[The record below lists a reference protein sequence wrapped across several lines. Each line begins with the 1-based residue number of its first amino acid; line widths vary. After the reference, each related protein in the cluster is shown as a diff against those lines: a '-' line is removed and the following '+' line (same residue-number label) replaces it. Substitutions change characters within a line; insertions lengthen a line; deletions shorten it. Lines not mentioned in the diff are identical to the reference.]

1 MTAMDNPWMEL
12 LPSEGSYVLDMD
24 RKAIDRYNDSLR
36 SPEAKVMLAS
46 IPEPFIGNPASAR
59 VVLLGLNPGHSL
71 ENEREH
77 RGAEL
82 RKAMFH
88 NLRHESQE
96 YPFYP
101 LNPAFKGVGAAE
113 WWRPI
118 LSKLHEEPGLDA
130 STIAGGLLV
139 IEWFPY
145 HSKKSALPVEPI
157 CESQRYS
164 FQLARDML
172 EKHGA
177 VGVGMRSMDHWMG
190 ADRWFGN
197 VPFLK
202 NRQRPWISRGNM
214 DEGLFDRIVEAL
226 KGNT

>member
-1 MTAMDNPWMEL
+1 MDNPWMEL

-24 RKAIDRYNDSLR
+24 RKAIDRYNDSLHN
-36 SPEAKVMLAS
+36 PEARVMLAS

-71 ENEREH
+71 ENEKEH

-82 RKAMFH
+82 QKAMFH
-88 NLRHESQE
+88 NLHHEPQE

-101 LNPAFKGVGAAE
+101 LNPAFKATGVAE

-118 LSKLHEEPGLDA
+118 LRKLHEEPGLDA
-130 STIAGGLLV
+130 RTIARGLLV

-145 HSKKSALPVEPI
+145 HSKKSALPAKLV
-157 CESQRYS
+157 CESQRYC

-177 VGVGMRSMDHWMG
+177 VGVGMRSMDHWVS
-190 ADRWFGN
+190 ADRWFGK

-202 NRQRPWISRGNM
+202 NRQRPWISRDNM
-214 DEGLFDRIVEAL
+214 DGGLFDRIVQAL
-226 KGNT
+226 SWNT

>member
-1 MTAMDNPWMEL
+1 L
-12 LPSEGSYVLDMD
+12 L
-24 RKAIDRYNDSLR
+24 N
-36 SPEAKVMLAS
+36 
-46 IPEPFIGNPASAR
+46 
-59 VVLLGLNPGHSL
+59 LNPGHS
-71 ENEREH
+71 EINEEEH
-77 RGAEL
+77 RRVEL
-82 RKAMFH
+82 RKAMLH
-88 NLRHESQE
+88 NLSHEPQE

-101 LNPAFKGVGAAE
+101 LNPAFKATGVAE

-118 LSKLHEEPGLDA
+118 LRKLHQEAGLDA
-130 STIAGGLLV
+130 RTIARGLLV

-145 HSKKSALPVEPI
+145 HSKKSALPAMRI

-164 FQLARDML
+164 FQLARNML
-172 EKHGA
+172 EKAGA
-177 VGVGMRSMDHWMG
+177 VGVGMRSMDHWVS

-226 KGNT
+226 RGNK